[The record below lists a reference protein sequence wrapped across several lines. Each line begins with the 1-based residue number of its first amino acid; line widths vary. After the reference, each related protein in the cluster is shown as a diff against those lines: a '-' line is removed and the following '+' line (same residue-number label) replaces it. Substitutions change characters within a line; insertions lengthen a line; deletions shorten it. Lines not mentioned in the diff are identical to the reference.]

1 MTEQQIT
8 DLNPPSRTLLGP
20 GPSNV
25 HPRVTRALTAPVV
38 GYLDP
43 AWFQVMDETAAL
55 LRQVYGTNN
64 RVTFPLSGTG
74 SSGMEGLLFNIL
86 EPGDKILIGVN
97 GFFGNRLL
105 EMGRSPSCRPRP
117 RPASFSSS
125 RILASTSAIAT
136 PC

>member
-1 MTEQQIT
+1 MPPAAPGRVAGGSRRRLFCVDNRSEGTGNMSEQMTT
-8 DLNPPSRTLLGP
+8 DLNLPSRTLLGP

-43 AWFQVMDETAAL
+43 AWFSVMDDTTAL

-64 RVTFPLSGTG
+64 HVTFPLSGTG

-86 EPGDKILIGVN
+86 EQGDKILIGVN
-97 GFFGNRLL
+97 GF
-105 EMGRSPSCRPRP
+105 
-117 RPASFSSS
+117 
-125 RILASTSAIAT
+125 
-136 PC
+136 